1 MPRKVRIAFPD
12 VNPNR
17 KENTAVDKNC
27 TSKSDKI
34 IQLNENAV
42 RNHLGQIVRS
52 TVEQTLNEMLDAEA
66 DRLCNAEK
74 YQRHDA
80 RTDTRAGH
88 YQRKLQTQAG
98 EVTLN
103 VPKLRRQTFETAI
116 IERYKR
122 REASVEEALIE
133 MYLAGVSV
141 RRVEDITEALW
152 GTKVSPGTISNLNK
166 KVYAK
171 IDQWRNKAIVDEYP
185 YVYLDGI
192 VLKRSWAGEVS
203 NVSVLVAI
211 GVNGDGYRKILGVV
225 EGHKEDRAGWSGFL
239 QHLKERG
246 LRGVRLFITDACM
259 GLVESLAEYY
269 PASKWQRC
277 MVHFFRNVF
286 NAAPR
291 KRVKDVAAM
300 LKAIHAS
307 EDKAAAQEKAEQV
320 CEKLE
325 GLRLREAAKKIRE
338 SIGETLT
345 YYDFPQEHRSRI
357 RTNNALERIMKEIRR
372 RTKVVG
378 AFPDGNSALM
388 LCAARLRHIAG
399 TKWGQKR
406 YLNMALLKEQDFEQM
421 LEADAS

>member
-1 MPRKVRIAFPD
+1 MEKDYSP
-12 VNPNR
+12 
-17 KENTAVDKNC
+17 
-27 TSKSDKI
+27 KSEKI
-34 IQLNENAV
+34 IQLNESAV

-74 YQRHDA
+74 YQRNEA

-88 YQRKLQTQAG
+88 YERNLQTQAR
-98 EVTLN
+98 EVRLK

-166 KVYAK
+166 KLYAK
-171 IDQWRNKAIVDEYP
+171 IELWRNQAIEDGFP

-211 GVNGDGYRKILGVV
+211 GVNSDGYRKILGVV
-225 EGHKEDRAGWSGFL
+225 EGHKEDKAGWSGFL
-239 QHLKERG
+239 QQLKERG
-246 LRGVRLFITDACM
+246 LRGVRLFVTDACM

-269 PASKWQRC
+269 SETKWQRC
-277 MVHFFRNVF
+277 MVHFYRNVF
-286 NAAPR
+286 NAVPR

-307 EDKAAAQEKAEQV
+307 EDKAAARQKAEQII
-320 CEKLE
+320 EKLE
-325 GLRLREAAKKIRE
+325 GLRLKEAAKKVRE
-338 SIGETLT
+338 SIGENPDVLG
-345 YYDFPQEHRSRI
+345 FPAQPS
-357 RTNNALERIMKEIRR
+357 
-372 RTKVVG
+372 
-378 AFPDGNSALM
+378 
-388 LCAARLRHIAG
+388 
-399 TKWGQKR
+399 
-406 YLNMALLKEQDFEQM
+406 
-421 LEADAS
+421 